1 MEPSSLAQDFPLHP
15 FSREIT
21 MQECRTGAQGPD
33 DLILKLIFAT
43 SWPHSLED
51 LIENAL
57 NIIPPLQ
64 YSENNSI

>member
-1 MEPSSLAQDFPLHP
+1 MW
-15 FSREIT
+15 
-21 MQECRTGAQGPD
+21 ECRTGAWGPD

-43 SWPHSLED
+43 FWPHHFGD

-57 NIIPPLQ
+57 NIISPLQ